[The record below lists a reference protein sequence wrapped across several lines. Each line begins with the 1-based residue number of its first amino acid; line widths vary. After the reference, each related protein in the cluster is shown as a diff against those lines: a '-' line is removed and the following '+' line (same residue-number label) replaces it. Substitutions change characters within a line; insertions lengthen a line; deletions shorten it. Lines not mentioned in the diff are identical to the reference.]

1 MDANPDQAGR
11 QRDVTAARAALGLA
25 DGDSPPRTLAQADGP
40 LRVVPVGRRISLV
53 EAPGAAEL
61 YVLTAVGLPG
71 MLALPVTLHR
81 PADPAEP
88 DPHQQQLATTDQ
100 LTAFDDRDRAY
111 QVHFS
116 GTVGP
121 DVWNGHLDLH
131 PEPASGARW
140 ADVGTTAGPEFRV
153 DLAASASAA
162 GRAAAMGP
170 ASPGDALLTAIAENL
185 LATGGQDHPVPG
197 RGVRNLGAVVDALT
211 AAGALSPDSPLPGR
225 LATLAQRLG
234 RPGHGIGAAA
244 RDDLPETWASLLAG
258 AGAGAGAG
266 ARAGAG
272 AGAGAGGRTVSRN
285 AAAPVAAVLPAVDGA
300 RFALAG
306 LVTGPDG
313 STLQVVG
320 TGLFTP
326 GWDLPVAGGVDHGF
340 SWWLRTGGADG
351 QWHVAVVEEYQLG
364 THGEIRF
371 GLGVHPALSPEDGD
385 LEVMVTGPTAQVRV
399 RLPLRW
405 NPLPW

>member
-1 MDANPDQAGR
+1 M
-11 QRDVTAARAALGLA
+11 GLA
-25 DGDSPPRTLAQADGP
+25 DGGSPPRTLAQADGP
-40 LRVVPVGRRISLV
+40 LRVVPLGRRISLI
-53 EAPGAAEL
+53 EPAGAAEL
-61 YVLTAVGLPG
+61 YVLAAVGLPG
-71 MLALPVTLHR
+71 LLAMPVTLHR
-81 PADPAEP
+81 PVDPAEP
-88 DPHQQQLATTDQ
+88 DVHRQQMATEDQ

-131 PEPASGARW
+131 PESGVRW
-140 ADVGTTAGPEFRV
+140 IDVGTAAGPEFRV

-162 GRAAAMGP
+162 GRAVAVGP
-170 ASPGDALLTAIAENL
+170 ASPGEALLATIAENL
-185 LATGGQDHPVPG
+185 LATGGQDHPAPG
-197 RGVRNLGAVVDALT
+197 RGVRNLGAVIDALT
-211 AAGALSPDSPLPGR
+211 EAGALTPDSPGPGR

-244 RDDLPETWASLLAG
+244 RDDLPETWASLLAS
-258 AGAGAGAG
+258 AAD
-266 ARAGAG
+266 RAGG
-272 AGAGAGGRTVSRN
+272 HSGGRAVTRS

-320 TGLFTP
+320 TGLSTP
-326 GWDLPVAGGVDHGF
+326 GWDLPVTNGVDHGF
-340 SWWLRTGGADG
+340 SWWLRTGGAGG

-364 THGEIRF
+364 THGEIRL

-385 LEVMVTGPTAQVRV
+385 LEVMVTGPAAQVRV

-405 NPLPW
+405 DPLPW